1 MTAPPATDGIAE
13 GLLGYLRTALERPT
27 LAYLQPP
34 TPVSGGYDTRI
45 FAFQLKGSPPDFSGR
60 LIARVFRVD
69 GGERRAARECALQNA
84 VAASGYPAPRA
95 LLCCTDASVIGSAF
109 MIMPRLAGQTL
120 LDAAFRPSPMLFRAA
135 GIMANAH
142 ARLHAL
148 DPVPIIQSLEK
159 ASPEQRAGGTTER
172 LAALRQIATA
182 PGLEGMLPGIA
193 WLEANLP
200 PEPTQRCVL
209 HLDFHPSN
217 ILVENGIV
225 TGVIDWANEGFGDPA
240 TDVAAT
246 MVILTMGPVRM
257 RRPCGGPWAGYGA
270 GSRGDTCKLYRQQ
283 RDIPEASLRY
293 YEALRCYRAMLMVAA
308 NRAIAARGGKV
319 ERQDYPW
326 GAPEQVRLMTGL
338 FKRVTRVPLMLP
350 PE

>member
-13 GLLGYLRTALERPT
+13 GLLGYLRTALESPA

-34 TPVSGGYDTRI
+34 RPVSGGYDTRI

-95 LLCCTDASVIGSAF
+95 LLCCTDAALIGGAF

-257 RRPCGGPWAGYGA
+257 PAAVRRPVGWLRSWIARRYL
-270 GSRGDTCKLYRQQ
+270 KLYRQQ

-338 FKRVTRVPLMLP
+338 FKRVTHVPLMLP